1 MDAIENIT
9 QFIEHRR
16 KYGAMRKTSS
26 QVTVVTATVVI
37 PIILF
42 GSLFLVFA
50 SNQVST
56 EMLEVYTKIFNSV
69 GLLSLILLIMAVI
82 RELVEDK
89 RIEKLAEE
97 NRTPFIERYENLK
110 DYELMS
116 IFNEL
121 LEPETTGYKVVELVD
136 GSLDIIKYKE

>member
-9 QFIEHRR
+9 LFMEHRR
-16 KYGAMRKTSS
+16 KYGTMRKASS
-26 QVTVVTATVVI
+26 QVLVATATVVI

-50 SNQVST
+50 SNQVSA
-56 EMLEVYTKIFNSV
+56 EILEVYTKIFNSV
-69 GLLSLILLIMAVI
+69 GSLGIILLIMALI
-82 RELVEDK
+82 RYFVVGK
-89 RIEKLAEE
+89 RIEKLSEE
-97 NRTPFIERYENLK
+97 NRTPFIERYENVK

-121 LEPETTGYKVVELVD
+121 LDPEITGYKVVELVD